1 MATSLP
7 HYLHPPEE
15 WTAATVTAR
24 DLVVWRD
31 IVVSAFCEGCRVT
44 REMNVWRIG
53 ARLADDHL
61 QELRFRCA
69 TCGVYPSAIE
79 ISRRDGMV
87 GHKLLMVPLR
97 PRAWDDGHREDQA
110 RALQRAEARYKA
122 NLEREQKAWVRAESA
137 TRRE

>member
-79 ISRRDGMV
+79 ISRRDGMA
-87 GHKLLMVPLR
+87 GQKLLMVPLR

-110 RALQRAEARYKA
+110 RALQRAEARYKVQI
-122 NLEREQKAWVRAESA
+122 EREQKAPARAESA

>member
-7 HYLHPPEE
+7 HYLRPPEE

-31 IVVSAFCEGCRVT
+31 IVVFAFCEGCRVT

-79 ISRRDGMV
+79 ISRRDGMA
-87 GHKLLMVPLR
+87 GQKLLMVPLR

>member
-1 MATSLP
+1 MATQLP
-7 HYLHPPEE
+7 HYLRPPEE
-15 WTAATVTAR
+15 WTAENVTAR

-31 IVVSAFCEGCRVT
+31 IVVSAFCEGCRVS

-61 QELRFRCA
+61 QELRFRCT

-79 ISRRDGMV
+79 ISRRDSMTGQ
-87 GHKLLMVPLR
+87 KLLMGPLR

-122 NLEREQKAWVRAESA
+122 RNEREQKAWARAELA

>member
-1 MATSLP
+1 MATQLP
-7 HYLHPPEE
+7 HYLRPPED
-15 WTAATVTAR
+15 WTAENVTAR

-31 IVVSAFCEGCRVT
+31 IVVSAYCEGCRVS

-61 QELRFRCA
+61 QELRFRCT

-79 ISRRDGMV
+79 ISRRNSMTGQ
-87 GHKLLMVPLR
+87 KLLMVPLR

-122 NLEREQKAWVRAESA
+122 KIEREQKAWARAESA
-137 TRRE
+137 TSRE

>member
-7 HYLHPPEE
+7 HYLRPPEE

-79 ISRRDGMV
+79 ISRRDGMA
-87 GHKLLMVPLR
+87 GQKLLMVPLR